1 MGKIIADI
9 RLFHSTV
16 ENTDGNPLPYG
27 YGDKRLNVILHRV
40 VMKLRE
46 QGFTL
51 GDFDHLYLNFTPCAK
66 EGDIRPADRSVDREF
81 SWFRYYDIGI
91 SDEFSQKQNFDEILA
106 LVKRALLLHFP
117 QNAKEITE
125 TAFSAALCDG
135 ENMLMRFKEKKAAKT
150 SAVIYLRYLNEGT
163 YLPLLCVYDIDGKE
177 ILRRDLPAYTE
188 LLQIGEIALS
198 SKKVTVK
205 PRKSVFA
212 KDLEPIT
219 FEF

>member
-16 ENTDGNPLPYG
+16 ENKDGNTLPSN
-27 YGDKRLNVILHRV
+27 YGDKKLNVILHRV

-51 GDFDHLYLNFTPCAK
+51 GDFDHLYLNFTPCVA
-66 EGDIRPADRSVDREF
+66 EGEICPAARSVYREF
-81 SWFRYYDIGI
+81 AWFRYYDIGV
-91 SDEFSQKQNFDEILA
+91 SKDFAE
-106 LVKRALLLHFP
+106 KRDFAKIFELIKRVLLLHFP
-117 QNAKEITE
+117 QSSPETVE
-125 TAFSAALCDG
+125 TAFSSALAEG
-135 ENMLMRFKEKKAAKT
+135 ENMLMRFKEKRAAKT
-150 SAVIYLRYLNEGT
+150 SAVIFLRYLDEGK
-163 YLPLLCVYDIDGKE
+163 YLPLLCVYDADGKE
-177 ILRRDLPAYTE
+177 ILRRDLPASSE